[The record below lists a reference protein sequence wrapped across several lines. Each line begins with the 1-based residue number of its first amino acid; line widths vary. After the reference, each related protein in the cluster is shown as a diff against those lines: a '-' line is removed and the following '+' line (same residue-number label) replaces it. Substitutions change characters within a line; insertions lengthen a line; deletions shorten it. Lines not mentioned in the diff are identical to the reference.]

1 MNRAGKLGFITATF
15 FLACSS
21 SVRAQEPL
29 KVEVFPGNYRS
40 WDAIR
45 VHVHSI
51 SNTEITLVIPV
62 NIDAKDQRTTFP
74 LPLDV
79 ERREGDEWKL
89 CWPVRSGPRG
99 YSSLTV
105 QPGDSRVYTF
115 GVGPAGRYRA
125 RVWYLADPGDL
136 GPPKR
141 LPVFESVTSE
151 PFDVLPHEFIP
162 ASALPAMAALAK
174 SPPRLRGTIITW
186 K

>member
-1 MNRAGKLGFITATF
+1 MNRAGKLGFITATL
-15 FLACSS
+15 FLGCSTPL
-21 SVRAQEPL
+21 RAQETL
-29 KVEVFPGNYRS
+29 KVKVFAGNYRS

-45 VHVHSI
+45 VHVRNI

-62 NIDAKDQRTTFP
+62 HIDSKDQRTTFP

-79 ERREGDEWKL
+79 ERREGDDWKL

-99 YSSLTV
+99 YSSLTI

-115 GVGPAGRYRA
+115 GVGPAGLYRA

-141 LPVFESVTSE
+141 LPVFESVASE

-162 ASALPAMAALAK
+162 ASALPAMAALAR
-174 SPPRLRGTIITW
+174 SPPRLCGTLIYL

>member
-21 SVRAQEPL
+21 PLRAQEPL
-29 KVEVFPGNYRS
+29 KVEVFAGNRRS
-40 WDAIR
+40 WDAIK
-45 VHVHSI
+45 VHVRNI

-62 NIDAKDQRTTFP
+62 NIDSKGQRTTFA

-79 ERREGDEWKL
+79 ERREGDEWKF

-99 YSSLTV
+99 YGSLTIR
-105 QPGDSRVYTF
+105 PGDSREYTF
-115 GVGPAGRYRA
+115 GVGPAGLYRA

-136 GPPKR
+136 GPPKG
-141 LPVFESVTSE
+141 LPVFESVASE
-151 PFDVLPHEFIP
+151 DFDVLPYEFIP
-162 ASALPAMAALAK
+162 PSAPPAMAALAK
-174 SPPRLRGTIITW
+174 SPPRLCGTIITW